1 MLSGVETRP
10 VVEKQAGFTLLEM
23 MIAAGLTLLLLG
35 VVIKVF
41 VPAMSHS
48 SQGTTRLELQQ
59 FAILAHQ
66 QIHKELS
73 RTRFGGVSVA
83 ESNLLI
89 HPQASLDSA
98 GQPIWSDHVILFHL
112 DSSSGKLG
120 KYKLSSTP
128 VKPNRYDAP
137 GLLTLATS
145 LPAPEKIVAGFV
157 SEFKAEMPVPAT
169 ATVPGKPFQ
178 IKLVLEKKIARM
190 DNPVQIS
197 LTQSFDFRTAE

>member
-1 MLSGVETRP
+1 MLSGVKTELKT
-10 VVEKQAGFTLLEM
+10 KSAGFTLLEV

-35 VVIKVF
+35 IVIKIF

-59 FAILAHQ
+59 FAILAQQ
-66 QIHKELS
+66 QIHRELS

-83 ESNLLI
+83 DSNLLV

-112 DSSSGKLG
+112 DSGSGKLG

-128 VKPNRYDAP
+128 EKPNRYDPA
-137 GLLTLATS
+137 GLLTLASS
-145 LPAPEKIVAGFV
+145 LPNPDKIIAGFV
-157 SEFKAEMPVPAT
+157 TEFHARMPVPAT
-169 ATVPGKPFQ
+169 ATVAGKPFQ
-178 IKLVLEKKIARM
+178 VKLVLEKKIARM
-190 DNPVQIS
+190 DKPVQIS
-197 LTQSFDFRTAE
+197 LTQTFAFRTAE